1 MEKVLH
7 KSLLKEADMKVKV
20 WFLLSLTIIGMT
32 VVVLASNLESVT
44 FRLNWISAGEGD
56 HAPFYVAQDLGFY
69 KDAGLNV
76 TIQKGSGSADAVKLV
91 DVGRVDIGLADF
103 TSIAVARARGAAVK
117 IVAQYQINSP
127 NTIWSRKDLGISSP
141 KDLAGHTIGSPAGDA
156 QRVAFPAFA
165 KAVGLDPN
173 SVNWVN
179 ISPGAKVQSLAS
191 GTVDATV
198 HFIDQLYLYQQAIGK
213 DNLVYFR
220 WADYGVNPYGLAIIV
235 NENTL
240 ANRPQMI
247 SRFLDATFRGVRWT
261 IQHPDEAITIM
272 QKYVP
277 AVEIKPV
284 LAMLQVSIK
293 YLMYDNSVLEHGL
306 GYIDV
311 KRMQSSVNLVNEY
324 FNLPR
329 KLTASEL
336 YTDSLLPHYAWPYP
350 SEMKDPAAW
359 PLPYKFSF

>member
-1 MEKVLH
+1 
-7 KSLLKEADMKVKV
+7 MKVRV
-20 WFLLSLTIIGMT
+20 CFLLSTIILGMA
-32 VVVLASNLESVT
+32 VVTLATNLEPLT

-76 TIQKGSGSADAVKLV
+76 TIQRGSGSADAVKLV

-103 TSIAVARARGAAVK
+103 GTIAVARAKGAAVK
-117 IVAQYQINSP
+117 IVAQYQVNSP

-141 KDLAGHTIGSPAGDA
+141 KDLAGHTIGSPPGDA
-156 QRVAFPAFA
+156 QRIAFPAFA
-165 KAVGLDPN
+165 KAIGLDPN
-173 SVNWVN
+173 SVTWVN

-198 HFIDQLYLYQQAIGK
+198 HFIDQLYLYQQTIGK
-213 DNLVYFR
+213 NNLVYFR
-220 WADYGVNPYGLAIIV
+220 WADYGVNPYGLALVV

-240 ANRPQMI
+240 TKRPMVI
-247 SRFLDATFRGVRWT
+247 RRFLDATFRGVRWT

-306 GYIDV
+306 GYIDAD
-311 KRMQSSVNLVNEY
+311 KMQSSVDLVNKY
-324 FNLPR
+324 FDLPR
-329 KLTASEL
+329 KLTATEL
-336 YTDSLLPHYAWPYP
+336 YTDSLLPHYTWPYP

-359 PLPYKFSF
+359 PVPYKFGF